1 MNQFYVYESAK
12 ALSAMIPAESAAA
25 AKADQITVD
34 RFGYESG
41 FVICKTG
48 EASGS
53 PSTQTI
59 TFQLKH
65 GDESDGSDAAD
76 VAEAKLATSSAAITT
91 DSTIS
96 FIPFRA
102 TQLKR
107 YLTVAVTYAFTGGST
122 PKQIAEAT
130 FIFGNKYDEP
140 VA

>member
-12 ALSAMIPAESAAA
+12 ALSAMIPKKSAAA
-25 AKADQITVD
+25 ALAKQITVD

-41 FVICKTG
+41 FVVCKTG
-48 EASGS
+48 AATGS
-53 PSTQTI
+53 PSAQVI
-59 TFQLKH
+59 TFQLMH
-65 GDESDGSDAAD
+65 GDESNGSDAAN
-76 VAEAKLATSSAAITT
+76 VASAKLTTSSVVITT

-107 YLTVAVTYAFTGGST
+107 YLTISVTYAFTGGSA
-122 PKQIAEAT
+122 PEQVADAI